1 MANSDLMT
9 ALVVASVKFNLN
21 YGQETSG
28 QAGGAIRVADLRSP
42 LWTMEA
48 ECSTLTLDQLL
59 DIETLIDQ
67 MGGARGSFYA
77 WDPRRPYPRLD
88 PAGATLG
95 ASAVK
100 ISSLGA
106 DNRSLSLKGLP
117 AGYFL
122 SRGDPLAFDFGAGRR
137 ALHRV
142 AATSVMANGS
152 GVTTVFE
159 VVPNI
164 RAGAAANLDVS
175 LKRAAA
181 EMRLV
186 PGSFNGNANG
196 LVGSISLQAIQVV

>member
-1 MANSDLMT
+1 MANTDLMT

-28 QAGGAIRVADLRSP
+28 QAGGTIRVADLRSP
-42 LWTMEA
+42 LWTMQA
-48 ECSTLTLDQLL
+48 DCSTLMLDQLL

-77 WDPRRPYPRLD
+77 WDPRRPYPKLD
-88 PAGATLG
+88 PTGAALG
-95 ASAVK
+95 SNAVK
-100 ISSLGA
+100 INSLGA
-106 DNRSLSLKGLP
+106 DNRSLSLRGLP
-117 AGYFL
+117 VGYAL
-122 SRGDPLAFDFGAGRR
+122 SRGDPLSFDFGGRR

-142 AATSVMANGS
+142 ASISAVANGS
-152 GVTTVFE
+152 GVTPVFE

-164 RAGAAANLDVS
+164 RPGAALNADVT

-186 PGSFNGNANG
+186 PGSFNGNAEG
-196 LVGSISLQAIQVV
+196 LIGSISLQAVQVV